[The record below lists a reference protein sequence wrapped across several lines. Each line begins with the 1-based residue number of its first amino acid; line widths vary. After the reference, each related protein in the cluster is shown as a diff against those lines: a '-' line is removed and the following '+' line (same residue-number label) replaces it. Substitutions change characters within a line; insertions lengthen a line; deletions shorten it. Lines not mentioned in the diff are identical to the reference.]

1 MWALLTQAPAT
12 TQCVFLKKKEWID
25 HSAFHEAPLRNAI
38 VRFEPHVAV
47 ISLFFALSTSSYLL
61 IDSHDV
67 ETAFQ
72 GILEFHSF
80 TRPSRSAVSVGT
92 SLFTLSQISRGGV
105 DWRESLGTGR
115 LPSNREIFS
124 QKRDLPSPIARS
136 FTFLCVC
143 RK

>member
-12 TQCVFLKKKEWID
+12 TQCVFLKKKRMNRPFSISRGPSQEC
-25 HSAFHEAPLRNAI
+25 HCAFWTSCCRYIPL
-38 VRFEPHVAV
+38 
-47 ISLFFALSTSSYLL
+47 FALSTSSYLL